1 MLSIHP
7 SIVKLHLPV
16 ASGNEVNYFRCVKR
30 LTPPVFLLLTS
41 FPSIAFANPI
51 EATGWSFRDSDGGR
65 LAVQFLPNGTLR
77 YFSRSAEV
85 LEYNDTYKV
94 VDDSVSVS
102 FYGDYLVCSLTL
114 NSTLNSDLNRMSGT
128 CINMQG
134 LVTEMTGEYIF
145 IE

>member
-1 MLSIHP
+1 
-7 SIVKLHLPV
+7 
-16 ASGNEVNYFRCVKR
+16 VKR
-30 LTPPVFLLLTS
+30 LTPLVFLLLTS
-41 FPSIAFANPI
+41 LPSIAFANPI
-51 EATGWSFRDSDGGR
+51 AATGWSFRSSDGGR
-65 LAVQFLPNGTLR
+65 LVVQFLPNGTLR
-77 YFSRSAEV
+77 YFSGDAEV

-94 VDDSVSVS
+94 VGDSVSVS

-114 NSTLNSDLNRMSGT
+114 NSTRNSDLNRMSGT